1 MNGIGIES
9 SEYREE
15 ERGRIL
21 LLGVRHSNRDW
32 VFEENGVARDMP
44 RRGNRNIGC
53 SDCYYDRRMVT
64 LGPFEAHI
72 KPNN

>member
-44 RRGNRNIGC
+44 RRGNRNTWLLRLLITT
-53 SDCYYDRRMVT
+53 DEW
-64 LGPFEAHI
+64 FF
-72 KPNN
+72 